1 MKKLLLISLLS
12 ALTTIASFAQT
23 AEPSIQ
29 SLIFDQPFEVAMLSH
44 QEMEETEGMTAR
56 KTKSL

>member
-12 ALTTIASFAQT
+12 ALTTKASFAQT

-29 SLIFDQPFEVAMLSH
+29 NLIFEQSFEVAMLSH
-44 QEMEETEGMTAR
+44 QEMEETEGTFAWG
-56 KTKSL
+56 TLA